1 MNIKVQ
7 YMKMEKVKKAYAS
20 SSNDIFSPALII
32 KFHQSISRT
41 KRKRM
46 FQWQFSNAYFPLERV
61 FFFMFGFMFPISKFI
76 FQLTRSLNDFSQFLS
91 CQEVLEIHLSPSTAS
106 FSLCATI
113 LIYFPAQP
121 CAWTI
126 FRSRRKKL
134 KLIETAHLVAFPRLR
149 LSLTN

>member
-1 MNIKVQ
+1 
-7 YMKMEKVKKAYAS
+7 MKMEKVKKAYAS

-91 CQEVLEIHLSPSTAS
+91 CQRSAGDPFKSIHCLIFTLRNNFNLFSCPTLCMNNFQKPEEEVKAYWDSAPRRVSQAS
-106 FSLCATI
+106 I
-113 LIYFPAQP
+113 VI
-121 CAWTI
+121 
-126 FRSRRKKL
+126 
-134 KLIETAHLVAFPRLR
+134 
-149 LSLTN
+149 N